1 MTRATP
7 QHRLLRL
14 RVLALRNIR
23 TGYEPHQEAIA
34 RLADRPMTKLG
45 VGAGEIDRLAWRY
58 RRQIAP
64 ELWPAP
70 RG

>member
-1 MTRATP
+1 MSRITP
-7 QHRLLRL
+7 QHRLLHL

-23 TGYEPHQEAIA
+23 TGYEPHQEAIR
-34 RLADRPMTKLG
+34 RLADRPITKLG
-45 VGAGEIDRLAWRY
+45 VNSDEIDRLVSRY